1 MALSQ
6 VTFPAPCGNG
16 SVNVSCTID
25 TSSGVHGQIDFV
37 EKCIAEQLAPV
48 EMPVEHTFLE
58 GMYVRKITM
67 KAGILCTS
75 KIHKTRHP
83 FLVVSGKAKVFDP
96 VKGWHLIEG
105 PYAGITMP
113 GTRRILHI
121 LEDMIWYTFH
131 AEEITDLR
139 QIEDDVI
146 FAHDSG
152 ANELREKLIQ
162 GGTS

>member
-6 VTFPAPCGNG
+6 ITFPAPCGNG
-16 SVNVSCTID
+16 PVNVSCTID
-25 TSSGVHGQIDFV
+25 TSSGVHGRIDFV

-83 FLVVSGKAKVFDP
+83 FLVVSGKAKVFDAAG
-96 VKGWHLIEG
+96 GWQLIEG
-105 PYAGITMP
+105 PYAGVTQP
-113 GTRRILHI
+113 GTRRILEI
-121 LEDMIWYTFH
+121 VEDMIWYTFH
-131 AEEITDLR
+131 ATESTDLDE
-139 QIEDDVI
+139 IEREVI
-146 FAHDSG
+146 HEHDSG
-152 ANELREKLIQ
+152 ANDLRQKLLE
-162 GGTS
+162 GGKS